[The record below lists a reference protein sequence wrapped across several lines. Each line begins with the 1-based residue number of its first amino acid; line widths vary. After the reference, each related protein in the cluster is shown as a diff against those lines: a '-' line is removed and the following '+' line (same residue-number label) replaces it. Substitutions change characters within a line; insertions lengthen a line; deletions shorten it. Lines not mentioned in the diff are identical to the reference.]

1 MTDPTEPQFD
11 RYARDY
17 HDLNAAAVRASGE
30 TPDYFAALK
39 ASYMSRAA
47 PLPEDGA
54 LRAILD
60 FGCGIGGGIP
70 HLRRA
75 FPDARLHGVDA
86 SGVSIAMART
96 ASADA
101 QFSVIEDNRLPLPDA
116 TFDLALAACVF
127 HHIAPVERLHWMRE
141 LHRVLKPG
149 GKLFVFE
156 HNPLNPLTRKVVRE
170 CPFDEDAILL
180 PRGEALALLA
190 DAGFR
195 EAKSDYIVFFPR
207 MLAALRPLERWLSR
221 LPLGAQYAA
230 QGTAA

>member
-1 MTDPTEPQFD
+1 MTEPRPQFD

-17 HDLNAAAVRASGE
+17 RDLNAAAVRASGE

-39 ASYMSRAA
+39 ASYMSRVA
-47 PLPEDGA
+47 PLPEDGTP
-54 LRAILD
+54 RAILD

-70 HLRRA
+70 HLRHV
-75 FPDARLHGVDA
+75 FTGARLHGVDA
-86 SGVSIAMART
+86 SGESIAMAR
-96 ASADA
+96 ADCGDA

-141 LHRVLKPG
+141 LRRVLKPG
-149 GKLFVFE
+149 GKVFVFE

-170 CPFDEDAILL
+170 YPFDEDAILL
-180 PRGEALALLA
+180 PRGETLALLA
-190 DAGFR
+190 DAGFC

-207 MLAALRPLERWLSR
+207 MFAALRPLERWLSP

-230 QGTAA
+230 HGIAA

>member
-1 MTDPTEPQFD
+1 MTEPKPQFD

-17 HDLNAAAVRASGE
+17 RDLNAAAVRASGE

-39 ASYMSRAA
+39 ASYMSHAA

-54 LRAILD
+54 PRAILD

-70 HLRRA
+70 HLRHV

-86 SGVSIAMART
+86 SGESIAMAR
-96 ASADA
+96 AACSDA

-127 HHIAPVERLHWMRE
+127 HHIAPAERLHWMRE
-141 LHRVLKPG
+141 LRRVLKPG
-149 GKLFVFE
+149 GRLFVFE

-180 PRGEALALLA
+180 HRGETLALLA
-190 DAGFR
+190 NAGFR
-195 EAKSDYIVFFPR
+195 EAKSDYIVFFPH
-207 MLAALRPLERWLSR
+207 MLAALRPLERWLSP
-221 LPLGAQYAA
+221 LPFGAQYAA
-230 QGTAA
+230 HGTAA